1 MSMGFIIF
9 LITIAFSLFSA
20 MGDKQHEK
28 RQQHQ
33 PPRPKKHLDTPEK
46 GFFEKVQE
54 SLAEIEEAFS
64 EQEQPDT
71 EKPAEPSQQQ
81 KPVEHPKR
89 PEVVQTENTTQPTV
103 SSRRNDGEQQRQRL
117 NDIVAERMNQLDNEL
132 HRERQKQLARVERRA
147 RMIIEDEY
155 LSNRTKQIKLKAL
168 MDTTNVKNAS
178 DRKMAFSENEVI
190 NGVIWSEILNKPK
203 QL

>member
-20 MGDKQHEK
+20 LGDKQHEK
-28 RQQHQ
+28 RQQQQ
-33 PPRPKKHLDTPEK
+33 PPRPKKHVETPEK

-54 SLAEIEEAFS
+54 TLSEIEEAFS
-64 EQEQPDT
+64 EQEPDT
-71 EKPAEPSQQQ
+71 EKPVESPRQQ
-81 KPVEHPKR
+81 KPIEEPKR
-89 PEVVQTENTTQPTV
+89 PEVVQTEHTAEPTV
-103 SSRRNDGEQQRQRL
+103 SSRRKDGEQQRQRL
-117 NDIVAERMNQLDNEL
+117 NDMVAERMNQLDNEL

-178 DRKMAFSENEVI
+178 DRKMAFSDNEVI